1 MATRRTPDSAP
12 DADTTSPQA
21 LWQAGF
27 DAMTQAANQAL
38 GPLEGLFGQRVAKAM
53 SQMGMPA
60 PLEVA
65 ALREQVQALRD
76 RVERLEAALANAS
89 PTVHT
94 AAPAAPASSAPA
106 KKRAAPA
113 AQKAP
118 AAAPRSRASRR

>member
-12 DADTTSPQA
+12 DADATSPQA

-65 ALREQVQALRD
+65 SLREQVQALQE
-76 RVERLEAALANAS
+76 RVQRLEAALAAAS
-89 PTVHT
+89 QTAQP
-94 AAPAAPASSAPA
+94 AAPAAPASGAPA

-113 AQKAP
+113 VKTAP
-118 AAAPRSRASRR
+118 APAPRSRESRG

>member
-12 DADTTSPQA
+12 DAEATSPQA

-65 ALREQVQALRD
+65 SLREQVQALQD
-76 RVERLEAALANAS
+76 RVQRLEAALAAAS
-89 PTVHT
+89 QTAQP
-94 AAPAAPASSAPA
+94 AAPAAPAAPA

-113 AQKAP
+113 VKTAP
-118 AAAPRSRASRR
+118 APAPRSRASRG

>member
-12 DADTTSPQA
+12 HADATSPQA

-65 ALREQVQALRD
+65 ALREQVQALQD
-76 RVERLEAALANAS
+76 RVQRLEAALATAS
-89 PTVHT
+89 PTT
-94 AAPAAPASSAPA
+94 PSAAPAFGAPA
-106 KKRAAPA
+106 KKRATPA
-113 AQKAP
+113 TKKAP
-118 AAAPRSRASRR
+118 TGAPRSRAPRG

>member
-12 DADTTSPQA
+12 DADATSPQA

-65 ALREQVQALRD
+65 ALREQVQALQD
-76 RVERLEAALANAS
+76 RVQRLEAALATAL
-89 PTVHT
+89 PTT
-94 AAPAAPASSAPA
+94 PSAAPAFGAPT
-106 KKRAAPA
+106 KKRATPA
-113 AQKAP
+113 TKKAP
-118 AAAPRSRASRR
+118 AGAPRSRAPRG

>member
-12 DADTTSPQA
+12 DADATSPQA

-65 ALREQVQALRD
+65 SLREQVQALQD
-76 RVERLEAALANAS
+76 RVQRLEAALAAAS
-89 PTVHT
+89 QT
-94 AAPAAPASSAPA
+94 AQPAAPAAPA

-113 AQKAP
+113 VKTAP
-118 AAAPRSRASRR
+118 APAPRSRASRG

>member
-12 DADTTSPQA
+12 DADATSPQA

-65 ALREQVQALRD
+65 ALREQVQALQD
-76 RVERLEAALANAS
+76 RVQRLEAALATAS
-89 PTVHT
+89 PTT
-94 AAPAAPASSAPA
+94 PSAAPAFGAPA
-106 KKRAAPA
+106 KKRATPA
-113 AQKAP
+113 TKKAP
-118 AAAPRSRASRR
+118 AGAPRSRAPRG

>member
-1 MATRRTPDSAP
+1 MATRRTPHSATDSAS
-12 DADTTSPQA
+12 DTDTTSPQA

-65 ALREQVQALRD
+65 ALREQVQALQA
-76 RVERLEAALANAS
+76 RVERLEAALA
-89 PTVHT
+89 
-94 AAPAAPASSAPA
+94 AAPAS
-106 KKRAAPA
+106 AAPA
-113 AQKAP
+113 VKKSTTAVKKAP
-118 AAAPRSRASRR
+118 ASPTRSRQPRS

>member
-12 DADTTSPQA
+12 DADATSPQA

-65 ALREQVQALRD
+65 SLREQVQALQE
-76 RVERLEAALANAS
+76 RVQRLEAALAAAS
-89 PTVHT
+89 QT
-94 AAPAAPASSAPA
+94 AQPAAPAAPA

-113 AQKAP
+113 VKTAP
-118 AAAPRSRASRR
+118 APAPRSRASRG

>member
-12 DADTTSPQA
+12 DAEATSPQA

-53 SQMGMPA
+53 SQMGMPS

-65 ALREQVQALRD
+65 SLREQVQALQD
-76 RVERLEAALANAS
+76 RVQRLEAALAAAS
-89 PTVHT
+89 QT
-94 AAPAAPASSAPA
+94 AQPATPAAPAAPA

-113 AQKAP
+113 VKTAP
-118 AAAPRSRASRR
+118 APAPRSRASRG

>member
-1 MATRRTPDSAP
+1 MATRRPSSSAP
-12 DADTTSPQA
+12 HSFTAADATSPQA

-65 ALREQVQALRD
+65 ALREQVQALQA
-76 RVERLEAALANAS
+76 RVERLEAALAAAPAS
-89 PTVHT
+89 
-94 AAPAAPASSAPA
+94 AAPAAKKSAT
-106 KKRAAPA
+106 AAP
-113 AQKAP
+113 KAP
-118 AAAPRSRASRR
+118 ATPARGRQPRG

>member
-12 DADTTSPQA
+12 DADATSPQA

-65 ALREQVQALRD
+65 SLREQVQALQD
-76 RVERLEAALANAS
+76 RVQRLEAALAAAS
-89 PTVHT
+89 QT
-94 AAPAAPASSAPA
+94 AQPATPAAPAAPA

-113 AQKAP
+113 VKTAP
-118 AAAPRSRASRR
+118 APAPRSRASRG

>member
-12 DADTTSPQA
+12 DADATSPQA

-65 ALREQVQALRD
+65 SLREQVQALQD
-76 RVERLEAALANAS
+76 RVQRLEAALAAAS
-89 PTVHT
+89 QT
-94 AAPAAPASSAPA
+94 AQPAAPASGAPA
-106 KKRAAPA
+106 KKCAAPA
-113 AQKAP
+113 VKTAP
-118 AAAPRSRASRR
+118 APAPRSRASRG

>member
-12 DADTTSPQA
+12 DADATSPQA

-53 SQMGMPA
+53 SQMGMPS

-65 ALREQVQALRD
+65 SLREQVQALQD
-76 RVERLEAALANAS
+76 RVQRLEAALAAAS
-89 PTVHT
+89 QT
-94 AAPAAPASSAPA
+94 AQPATPAAPAAPA

-113 AQKAP
+113 VKTAP
-118 AAAPRSRASRR
+118 APAPRSRASRG

>member
-12 DADTTSPQA
+12 DTDAASPQA

-60 PLEVA
+60 PLEVL
-65 ALREQVQALRD
+65 ALREQVQALQD
-76 RVERLEAALANAS
+76 RVDRLEAALA
-89 PTVHT
+89 
-94 AAPAAPASSAPA
+94 AAPAAKKSATVA
-106 KKRAAPA
+106 K
-113 AQKAP
+113 KAP
-118 AAAPRSRASRR
+118 ATASRSRQPRS